1 MGGRG
6 FCPRPPALEPRSPTE
21 TAVGGGQ
28 CQKDGNGAPEAG
40 MERAD
45 EFSRPTEDG
54 AGPQSPH
61 RRPQS
66 PQRSAHWRGKGGRA
80 CTPTAI
86 NSIARSLGPNS
97 HRPHKWGLG
106 SKPIQGL
113 VGRARPHTGEGRLP
127 GLPAPGRQL
136 WGTAHPRH
144 TPSVDPQ
151 NKREGGRRLRPP
163 QVGDGP
169 SPSPYFF
176 SLFFFFL
183 LNFISRTAPSL
194 LGTPRNCLALPLL
207 LSRYRYLRPFGV
219 AQSSLHVQFPSLGLF
234 PLPPPAPLSLLFVFA
249 SLLLSPRSERLR

>member
-1 MGGRG
+1 MKIFNSERSADGRNPLLRWHSGGRSG
-6 FCPRPPALEPRSPTE
+6 APWEEGDFALVPPRWSPAAPRKRQWGE
-21 TAVGGGQ
+21 GQ

-106 SKPIQGL
+106 SKSVQGL
-113 VGRARPHTGEGRLP
+113 VGRARPHTGGGRLP

-136 WGTAHPRH
+136 WGTAHPQH

-169 SPSPYFF
+169 SPCPYFF
-176 SLFFFFL
+176 SLSFFFPFKFYFPNRSIL
-183 LNFISRTAPSL
+183 AGN
-194 LGTPRNCLALPLL
+194 TP
-207 LSRYRYLRPFGV
+207 
-219 AQSSLHVQFPSLGLF
+219 
-234 PLPPPAPLSLLFVFA
+234 
-249 SLLLSPRSERLR
+249 

>member
-1 MGGRG
+1 MEGERG
-6 FCPRPPALEPRSPTE
+6 EGLHP
-21 TAVGGGQ
+21 
-28 CQKDGNGAPEAG
+28 
-40 MERAD
+40 
-45 EFSRPTEDG
+45 
-54 AGPQSPH
+54 
-61 RRPQS
+61 
-66 PQRSAHWRGKGGRA
+66 
-80 CTPTAI
+80 
-86 NSIARSLGPNS
+86 NSDKLHSKVTGPNS

-106 SKPIQGL
+106 SKPVQGL
-113 VGRARPHTGEGRLP
+113 VGRARPHTGGGRLP

-144 TPSVDPQ
+144 KPSVDPQ

-163 QVGDGP
+163 RVGDAP

-176 SLFFFFL
+176 SFFFFL